1 VLRATTE
8 IDCRDISAALAHHR
22 ETPVICEMG
31 GGLHGCGMLLRVCYY
46 STPHAQ
52 PHLFWRASVRS
63 VLRSNQKTQ
72 LRPWAALAGM
82 SQLGCLGSNLGM
94 GKWTVEMWASDAR
107 TPMIANTFMHCNH
120 YIADS

>member
-1 VLRATTE
+1 MDVGCCCVCVTTVPPMRNPICFGERAY
-8 IDCRDISAALAHHR
+8 
-22 ETPVICEMG
+22 G
-31 GGLHGCGMLLRVCYY
+31 
-46 STPHAQ
+46 
-52 PHLFWRASVRS
+52 RS

-82 SQLGCLGSNLGM
+82 SQLGCLGSKLGM